1 MKFNALV
8 VFMYPPEVIHM
19 KFLMAAI
26 PIIEIRIVLSLFR
39 GVVAV
44 LWNPKKKTKASTKT
58 RQTQCSLSKKGD

>member
-1 MKFNALV
+1 
-8 VFMYPPEVIHM
+8 MYPPEVIHM

-44 LWNPKKKTKASTKT
+44 LWNPKKKLRH
-58 RQTQCSLSKKGD
+58 RQKLGRYSVRSQKRAINFSVLT

>member
-44 LWNPKKKTKASTKT
+44 LWNPKKKN
-58 RQTQCSLSKKGD
+58 